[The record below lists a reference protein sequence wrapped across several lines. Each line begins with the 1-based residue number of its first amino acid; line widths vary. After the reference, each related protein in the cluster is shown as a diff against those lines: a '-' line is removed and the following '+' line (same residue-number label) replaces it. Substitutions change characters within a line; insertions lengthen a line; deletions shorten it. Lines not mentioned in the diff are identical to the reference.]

1 MAMWR
6 AGRRNIYEL
15 PEWQKVDA
23 FSTLLRAVCCDLD
36 LGRDKEWLLYLLTQ
50 AGQRMRQAV
59 EESWN
64 REYLAE
70 CIFGLSEALTFLALI
85 DYYLLFL
92 RHEGYLTGSR
102 AEEVDRRCNELQ
114 DTLATL
120 TGQLREALRAH
131 PEGPLST
138 SPWSWN

>member
-6 AGRRNIYEL
+6 TGRRNIYEL
-15 PEWQKVDA
+15 TAWQKVEA
-23 FSTLLRAVCCDLD
+23 FSTLLRAVCHELD
-36 LGRDKEWLLYLLTQ
+36 LGRDKDWLLYLLMQ

-59 EESWN
+59 AESWN

-85 DYYLLFL
+85 DYYLVFL
-92 RHEGYLTGSR
+92 CHEGYLTGPR
-102 AEEVDRRCNELQ
+102 AEEVDRQLSDLQ
-114 DTLATL
+114 DVLAAL
-120 TGQLREALRAH
+120 TGQLREVLRTH
-131 PEGPLST
+131 PEGALSA